1 MAEKTQTFPLEINEL
16 NRRIRMVEIKTN
28 MLEERISSIEKLIQQ
43 LRDDIKI
50 IKDVEE
56 KKISNI
62 KNEISSIIESIKA
75 IDKKTD
81 QFATKVELQKIKILL
96 EVFNPLTSN
105 FVLKEEL
112 ESKLE
117 ELKKSILKQE
127 NKI

>member
-50 IKDVEE
+50 IKDLEE
-56 KKISNI
+56 KKISDI

>member
-56 KKISNI
+56 KKISNL
-62 KNEISSIIESIKA
+62 KNEISSITENIKA

>member
-50 IKDVEE
+50 IKDLEE
-56 KKISNI
+56 KKISNL
-62 KNEISSIIESIKA
+62 KNEISSITENIKA

>member
-50 IKDVEE
+50 IKDLEE
-56 KKISNI
+56 KKISDI

-117 ELKKSILKQE
+117 EVKKSILKQE

>member
-1 MAEKTQTFPLEINEL
+1 MAEKAQAFPLEINEL

-56 KKISNI
+56 KKISTI

>member
-1 MAEKTQTFPLEINEL
+1 
-16 NRRIRMVEIKTN
+16 MVEIKTN

-56 KKISNI
+56 KKISDI

-96 EVFNPLTSN
+96 DVFNPLTSN

>member
-1 MAEKTQTFPLEINEL
+1 MAGKTQTFPLEINEL

-50 IKDVEE
+50 IKDLEE
-56 KKISNI
+56 KKISDI

>member
-56 KKISNI
+56 KKISNL